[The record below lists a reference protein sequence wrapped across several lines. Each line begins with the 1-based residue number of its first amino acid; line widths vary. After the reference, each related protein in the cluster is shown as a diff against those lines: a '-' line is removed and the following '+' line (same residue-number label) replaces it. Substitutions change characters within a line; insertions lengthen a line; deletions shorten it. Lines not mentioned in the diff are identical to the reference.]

1 MAIKADVS
9 FSLKD
14 ELFNA
19 STVTELAV
27 ALAQAKKGFNK
38 KRYITTALEG
48 SSELELK
55 QRIDHLVQVTAEHL
69 PSDFNDALTILKS
82 ALPPPLD
89 PSKTDDDFG

>member
-48 SSELELK
+48 FSELELK

-69 PSDFNDALTILKS
+69 PSDFNKVALTDRSCPKR
-82 ALPPPLD
+82 ALFLCLCA
-89 PSKTDDDFG
+89 